1 MKINPIHCQLLIAA
15 IVGCTGIIPSQ
26 AEEPGDTADNV
37 YFGDIH
43 LHTRYSNDAFAFM
56 TSRTPDDTYRFARG
70 ESLEQIGGS
79 HIKLHAPLDFMAVT
93 DHAESLGVLYS
104 FLNPDH
110 PDSDNKVVQ
119 MARSKDPATRFQAFY
134 EWRRSRRSDEPTVF
148 DDPVAVSY
156 AWQDIVAAADR
167 HYEPGKFTTFAA
179 YEWTASKNLGN
190 LHRNVIFEHTDDLP
204 LPLPAQN
211 HEPETLWSYMESHR
225 QSGVDSL
232 AIPHNSNVSD
242 GRMFALV
249 DSYGKPLNQAYAVRR
264 NWNEPLVE
272 VTQNK
277 GTSET
282 HPALSMNDE
291 FANFELFTELLI
303 SNGKQGKVEGSYV
316 RDAFG
321 NGVRLQVEKGFN
333 PFKFGLVGAT
343 DFHAG
348 ISAVEEDNSTSTT
361 GDIARS
367 APTQATRLSVLSTP
381 AEARSISGLTAVWAA
396 KNTREEIFAA
406 FRRREVYATTG
417 TRLRVRFFG
426 GWNYPTDLAHRSD
439 RIAVAYASGV
449 PMGRTLEKAGAQ
461 APRFLVWASKDPNS
475 GNLDRIQIIKG
486 WTEDGTSREKIYN
499 VALSDDRVTATDGT
513 APPVGNTV
521 DVRRAS
527 YTNDIGDA
535 ELSAVWEDPDFD
547 PSTPAFYYV
556 RVLEIPTPRWTTHD
570 AAMRG
575 TSLPK
580 GVPASIQ
587 ERAYTSPIWYQPQD
601 MLKNAQSNSTADR
614 G

>member
-249 DSYGKPLNQAYAVRR
+249 DSYGKPLNQAYAARR

-277 GTSET
+277 GTSY
-282 HPALSMNDE
+282 
-291 FANFELFTELLI
+291 
-303 SNGKQGKVEGSYV
+303 K
-316 RDAFG
+316 R
-321 NGVRLQVEKGFN
+321 
-333 PFKFGLVGAT
+333 
-343 DFHAG
+343 
-348 ISAVEEDNSTSTT
+348 
-361 GDIARS
+361 
-367 APTQATRLSVLSTP
+367 
-381 AEARSISGLTAVWAA
+381 
-396 KNTREEIFAA
+396 
-406 FRRREVYATTG
+406 
-417 TRLRVRFFG
+417 
-426 GWNYPTDLAHRSD
+426 
-439 RIAVAYASGV
+439 
-449 PMGRTLEKAGAQ
+449 
-461 APRFLVWASKDPNS
+461 
-475 GNLDRIQIIKG
+475 
-486 WTEDGTSREKIYN
+486 
-499 VALSDDRVTATDGT
+499 
-513 APPVGNTV
+513 
-521 DVRRAS
+521 
-527 YTNDIGDA
+527 
-535 ELSAVWEDPDFD
+535 
-547 PSTPAFYYV
+547 
-556 RVLEIPTPRWTTHD
+556 
-570 AAMRG
+570 
-575 TSLPK
+575 
-580 GVPASIQ
+580 
-587 ERAYTSPIWYQPQD
+587 
-601 MLKNAQSNSTADR
+601 
-614 G
+614 